1 MEVNGVSFTGM
12 KRDRAVPAR
21 TSVARRSWR
30 DSRHLIAPFGY
41 TTAHTSEFLV
51 VSGLG
56 TSDVPRRAVARLP
69 QRLAIKASSDSGG
82 VRL

>member
-1 MEVNGVSFTGM
+1 MSFTEM
-12 KRDRAVPAR
+12 KPDRAVPAR

-41 TTAHTSEFLV
+41 TAAHTLEFLV

-56 TSDVPRRAVARLP
+56 TSDAPGRAVAGLP
-69 QRLAIKASSDSGG
+69 QPLAIKASSDSGG